1 MIRISITDDHE
12 LFRSG
17 LAMLLEESD
26 NISIVHQ
33 SSSADELIGQLKETP
48 VDISLIDISMGD
60 TNGLEA
66 LKLIKKT
73 APIVRCIIL
82 TMHNEAQY
90 VVQAIRNGAW
100 GYLLKECDAEELIRA
115 ITKVYNGKKYFNSD
129 VSDLMIE
136 GVSSES
142 NIQNLSKR
150 EKEVLQHVAKGLRTK
165 EIAELLIVSTRTI
178 ETHRSN
184 ILKKLNVQNTA
195 ELISK
200 ATQLGLL

>member
-17 LAMLLEESD
+17 IAMLLEKSD
-26 NISIVHQ
+26 DISIVHQ
-33 SSSADELIGQLKETP
+33 SSSAEQLIDHLKEAP
-48 VDISLIDISMGD
+48 VDISLIDISMGE
-60 TNGLEA
+60 TNGLDA
-66 LKLIKKT
+66 LKLIKKA
-73 APIVRCIIL
+73 APEVRCIIL
-82 TMHNEAQY
+82 TMHNEGQY

-100 GYLLKECDAEELIRA
+100 GYLLKDCDAPELITA

-165 EIAELLIVSTRTI
+165 EIAEQLIVSTRTI